1 MRYVFFRYL
10 RKYLSGIVTY
20 IAERLKNPEAA
31 NELIGDVENA
41 VMKRKQLRGKF
52 LNHVVQQKERKYPY
66 YRIYAGSYI
75 VYYAAIDNTMEV
87 RRILYNKRDKL

>member
-10 RKYLSGIVTY
+10 RKYLSSIVTY

-41 VMKRKQLRGKF
+41 VMKRSNYAESF
-52 LNHVVQQKERKYPY
+52 LNHVVQQREKIP
-66 YRIYAGSYI
+66 
-75 VYYAAIDNTMEV
+75 
-87 RRILYNKRDKL
+87 IL

>member
-41 VMKRKQLRGKF
+41 VMKRSNYAKSFEPCRSA
-52 LNHVVQQKERKYPY
+52 KERKYPY